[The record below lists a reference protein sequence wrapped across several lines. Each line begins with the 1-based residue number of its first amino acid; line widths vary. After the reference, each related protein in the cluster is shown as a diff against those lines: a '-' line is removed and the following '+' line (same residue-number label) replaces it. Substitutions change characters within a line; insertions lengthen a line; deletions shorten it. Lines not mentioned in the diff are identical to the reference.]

1 MRASTK
7 ALVFIPLMAL
17 AACDNQ
23 RVEPPVEAGKSQV
36 ARAELRT
43 VSGETAGEAI
53 VAQGNDGLLLTLN
66 VENLPA
72 GEKGVHIHM
81 TGACKA
87 PDFKSAGGHW
97 NPQGTQHGLENPQG
111 AHAGDLPNLAIA
123 ENGAGML
130 EAHIA
135 GGTIQD
141 DDMALMDSDGAAFV
155 IHAGPDDMKTDP
167 SGDSG
172 SRIAC
177 GVFALS
183 TGGVN

>member
-1 MRASTK
+1 MRTSIK
-7 ALVFIPLMAL
+7 ALIFIPLMAL

-23 RVEPPVEAGKSQV
+23 RVEPPVEAARSQV
-36 ARAELRT
+36 ARAELHMA
-43 VSGETAGEAI
+43 SGEAVGEAI
-53 VAQGNDGLLLTLN
+53 IAQGSDGLLLTLN
-66 VENLPA
+66 AENLPA

-81 TGACKA
+81 TGACKT

-97 NPQGTQHGLENPQG
+97 NPQGAQHGLENPQG
-111 AHAGDLPNLAIA
+111 AHAGDLPNLVIA
-123 ENGAGML
+123 GNGTGIL
-130 EAHIA
+130 EASIA
-135 GGTIQD
+135 GGTVQEG
-141 DDMALMDSDGAAFV
+141 DMALMDSDGAAFV